1 MYKAF
6 NYIYENGG
14 INTEAEYPYT
24 GVLDPCKYRVDNF
37 NITDHGTILIEPSN
51 LKKLQEAVATIGPI
65 STYIDAS
72 LQSFRFYKRG
82 VYSDPNCGRNINHA
96 ALIVGYGTDP
106 VGGDYWLVKNSWGK
120 SWGDEGYIKVARR
133 INDPF
138 FDLCGIGLSAF
149 YPHMQ

>member
-1 MYKAF
+1 MRLNVYTSLW
-6 NYIYENGG
+6 YIDYVGV

-24 GVLDPCKYRVDNF
+24 GEKGICKYQVDNL
-37 NITDHGTILIEPSN
+37 NITDYGVVDIESGN
-51 LKKLQEAVATIGPI
+51 EDRLQEVVATTGPI

-96 ALIVGYGTDP
+96 ALIVGYGTDA

-120 SWGDEGYIKVARR
+120 SWGDEGYIKIARNKSNMCGVASQA
-133 INDPF
+133 N
-138 FDLCGIGLSAF
+138 
-149 YPHMQ
+149 YPVV